1 MSSTVRKCGSQMG
14 AWPISILFWLVPI
27 PILNAQP
34 AKLSQV
40 KEVLYPAMFCSFSKF
55 RYSEKG
61 YKKCP
66 K

>member
-14 AWPISILFWLVPI
+14 VWPISILFWLVPI
-27 PILNAQP
+27 PIPNAQP

-55 RYSEKG
+55 RYCEKG
-61 YKKCP
+61 
-66 K
+66 